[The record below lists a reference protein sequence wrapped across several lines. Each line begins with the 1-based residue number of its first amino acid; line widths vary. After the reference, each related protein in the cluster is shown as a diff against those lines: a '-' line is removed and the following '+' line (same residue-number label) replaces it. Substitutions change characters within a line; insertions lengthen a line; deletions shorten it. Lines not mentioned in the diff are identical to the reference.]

1 MKYYETQVLRVK
13 NYDDL
18 DNQLNELP
26 KTYSV
31 VAYRES
37 SGGDLY
43 TATITFLIND

>member
-1 MKYYETQVLRVK
+1 MKYYETQILRFK

-18 DNQLNELP
+18 DSQLNELP
-26 KTYSV
+26 KSYSV
-31 VAYRES
+31 VAYRED